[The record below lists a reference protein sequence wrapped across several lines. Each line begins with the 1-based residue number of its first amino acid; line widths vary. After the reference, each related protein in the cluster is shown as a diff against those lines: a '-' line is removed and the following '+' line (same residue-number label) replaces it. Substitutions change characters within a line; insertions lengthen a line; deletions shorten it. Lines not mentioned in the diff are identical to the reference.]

1 MGNFHAVNI
10 LLAEENEIVNDDGET
25 ATIINR
31 CFTNLTKHMNFKVS
45 KTVTK
50 KN

>member
-1 MGNFHAVNI
+1 MDNFHSVNI
-10 LLAEENEIVNDDGET
+10 LLAEENEIVDGGI

-31 CFTNLTKHMNFKVS
+31 CFTNLTKHMNLKVS
-45 KTVTK
+45 KTVTE